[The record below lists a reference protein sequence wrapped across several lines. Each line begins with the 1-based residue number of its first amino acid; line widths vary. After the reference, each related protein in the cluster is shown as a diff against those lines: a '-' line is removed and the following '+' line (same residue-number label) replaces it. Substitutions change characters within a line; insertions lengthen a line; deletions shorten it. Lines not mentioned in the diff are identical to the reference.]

1 MALIFAAALLALA
14 VVLYVISPIL
24 QGQHAPLTEEGDE
37 LEDARARKKVALRA
51 LRDAEFDFSA
61 GKLDQ
66 ADYESL
72 KAELSAEALTA
83 IAAADALEPGTGVE
97 ADAPPST
104 DSTSDGA
111 AVAPSADEAAMA
123 PSADVEDRI
132 ARVRQGLRSG
142 TTCGHCGQVNREGS
156 NFCTSCG
163 RPLERP
169 VPVKTGG

>member
-1 MALIFAAALLALA
+1 MALMFAAALLALA

-37 LEDARARKKVALRA
+37 LEDARVRKKVALRA

-97 ADAPPST
+97 ADEPETTESA
-104 DSTSDGA
+104 DDEV
-111 AVAPSADEAAMA
+111 AVALSGDL
-123 PSADVEDRI
+123 EDQV
-132 ARVRQGLRSG
+132 ARVRQGLRTG
-142 TTCGHCGQVNREGS
+142 TACRHCGQVNREGS

-163 RPLERP
+163 RPLESP